1 MKWVLFILVFLSGC
15 TIRPPVSIYH
25 PVSEENA
32 VQAWSDAFNK
42 DDAVSLRQL
51 VHPLKK
57 GVFDK
62 ERPRVREWL
71 ETRLVKSYLIGPKV
85 SVNETLAGRKVT
97 LHYHDGRAQYDKEV
111 LVVKGEER
119 WWVWSF

>member
-1 MKWVLFILVFLSGC
+1 MKWVMLALLFVVGC
-15 TIRPPVSIYH
+15 TLRPPVEIYQ
-25 PVSEENA
+25 PMSDKDA

-42 DDAVSLRQL
+42 DDLVSLRQL

-62 ERPRVREWL
+62 DKARVREWADS
-71 ETRLVKSYLIGPKV
+71 RLVKSYLLRNEV
-85 SVNETLAGRKVT
+85 FVNETLRGRKIT
-97 LHYHDGRAQYDKEV
+97 LHYHDGRAQYDVDV